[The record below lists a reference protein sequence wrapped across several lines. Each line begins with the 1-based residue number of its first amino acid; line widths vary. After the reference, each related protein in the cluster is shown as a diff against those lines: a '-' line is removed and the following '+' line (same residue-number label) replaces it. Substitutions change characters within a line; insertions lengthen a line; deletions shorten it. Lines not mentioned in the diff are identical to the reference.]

1 MVHCAARRRGACTQY
16 DRAAR
21 GRQGEDHRR
30 ARLARRRQV
39 QVRLCALAV
48 MPPQVDRQYTR
59 LWAVLKS
66 GR

>member
-1 MVHCAARRRGACTQY
+1 MRRGGAAPARSTTAP
-16 DRAAR
+16 RAVAK
-21 GRQGEDHRR
+21 GEDHRR